1 VRDYKTVEL
10 TPRLD
15 RATRTTRDAA
25 GAVVRALVRSRTMLW
40 VCVGG
45 AAQLVVVSAIWSWLP
60 SFLNRVHG
68 LAPDQAAVRAALVVL
83 CGAIGSVVWGAVVDR
98 AGRKRPRA
106 KLYTMSLL
114 CIVSLLVLVAAF
126 GAPGFGMAMQAQ
138 GQWLLIAA
146 GGFMM
151 TCTVG
156 PVSAVVI
163 DVIHPGIRATGA
175 SVLALFQ
182 NLFGLAA
189 GPFIAGALSD
199 VWGLATTLTVMPAF
213 GALAA
218 LAFMVASRSYEADL
232 QRAAEPPTDGQDVTP
247 HGARKALT

>member
-1 VRDYKTVEL
+1 VLALLYLMVRDYKTVEL

-15 RATRTTRDAA
+15 RATRTTRDGGRLPSSGRWFAR
-25 GAVVRALVRSRTMLW
+25 GTMLW

-68 LAPDQAAVRAALVVL
+68 LAPDQAALRAALVVL
-83 CGAIGSVVWGAVVDR
+83 CGAVGSVVWGAVVDR

-106 KLYTMSLL
+106 KLYAMSLL

-138 GQWLLIAA
+138 AQWLFIAA
-146 GGFMM
+146 GGFLM

-182 NLFGLAA
+182 NLFGSGRRALHRGAPLRYLGAGHDAHGHAGLRRAGRAGLHGRVAQLRGRPAA
-189 GPFIAGALSD
+189 C
-199 VWGLATTLTVMPAF
+199 
-213 GALAA
+213 
-218 LAFMVASRSYEADL
+218 R
-232 QRAAEPPTDGQDVTP
+232 RAARRW
-247 HGARKALT
+247 A